1 MPSSIPIHP
10 VVQNGE
16 LQHNGIGGGHG
27 QSQAQTH
34 SQSQSGAADDPDTN
48 DELGGDDEEDDEDD
62 DEEEEEEEKFDI
74 DDLSPESAVIDLQK
88 PSATATQTA
97 KEKAAEQFQGDDAGR
112 GDIEERE
119 AERAA
124 EALMGM
130 SKEKSRLAARSKSG
144 LRSGVDSPDR
154 SVSVTTTLIPPL
166 RLAPSG
172 PARHLILWVHV
183 SLELTLLVFIA
194 YLAMASSYHLEFHRY

>member
-16 LQHNGIGGGHG
+16 LQHNGLSQG
-27 QSQAQTH
+27 QAQ
-34 SQSQSGAADDPDTN
+34 SQSQGTVDDGQDTN
-48 DELGGDDEEDDEDD
+48 DELGGDDEEDDEDE

-97 KEKAAEQFQGDDAGR
+97 KEKAVEQFQEDESGR
-112 GDIEERE
+112 DDIEKRE

-124 EALMGM
+124 EALMGV

-154 SVSVTTTLIPPL
+154 SVSVTTTFTPPPPL
-166 RLAPSG
+166 PRLVAPSG
-172 PARHLILWVHV
+172 PGRHLLLWVHV

-194 YLAMASSYHLEFHRY
+194 YLALASSSYHLEFHRY

>member
-1 MPSSIPIHP
+1 MHP
-10 VVQNGE
+10 VVQNGFADA
-16 LQHNGIGGGHG
+16 HG
-27 QSQAQTH
+27 QSQAQG
-34 SQSQSGAADDPDTN
+34 QAVADDDDPDTN

-62 DEEEEEEEKFDI
+62 DDEEEEEEKFDI

-97 KEKAAEQFQGDDAGR
+97 KEKAVEQFQGDDAGR
-112 GDIEERE
+112 DDAEKGE

-124 EALMGM
+124 EALMGV

-154 SVSVTTTLIPPL
+154 SVSVTTTLIPPPPTG
-166 RLAPSG
+166 PS
-172 PARHLILWVHV
+172 PHRHLLLWVHV

-194 YLAMASSYHLEFHRY
+194 YLALALSSFRLEYHRY